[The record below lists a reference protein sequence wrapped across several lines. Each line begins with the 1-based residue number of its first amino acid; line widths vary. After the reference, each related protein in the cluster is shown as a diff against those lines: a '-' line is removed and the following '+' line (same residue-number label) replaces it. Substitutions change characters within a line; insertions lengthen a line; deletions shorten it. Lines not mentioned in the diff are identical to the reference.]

1 MKDTLN
7 LSIPSHP
14 KYLSIVRTVTGKM
27 GQLYEINETTTED
40 IKLAVDE
47 ACTNVIKHAYR
58 GDTSK
63 KIVLKYKVT
72 QKSFKVIIEDTG
84 IKTQKDL
91 LKGRSLSDI
100 RPGGLGIHFIK
111 RVFDVFEFDEKKKN
125 GNRLILVK
133 HMKVKK

>member
-27 GQLYEINETTTED
+27 GQLYEINEATTED

-47 ACTNVIKHAYR
+47 ACTNVIKHAYS